1 MAERSLA
8 LALPLHTAGAFVVH
22 AGGAGSPLL

>member
-8 LALPLHTAGAFVVH
+8 LALPLHTPEAIVAH

>member
-8 LALPLHTAGAFVVH
+8 LALPLHTAVAIVVH

>member
-8 LALPLHTAGAFVVH
+8 LALPLHTALAIKVH